1 VESLVNWAGRFSKW
15 ELWVAAALVAITAL
29 LVAGAGFYGE
39 RIEERRLRDLAITAA
54 SSLDA
59 GDVTALA
66 RDSNYGEFAGKPEF
80 NRVRAALAR
89 MRQSIPD
96 ARFIYL
102 IAKPAGDWR
111 FLADAEPATSK
122 DYSPPGEIYED
133 SPAGFETVLRTDAPF
148 VEPMT
153 RDQWGVWVSG
163 EAPVRDPAT
172 GKTVAVLGIDVD
184 ASNWVSRVWGYRWAG
199 FGVAMLIVII
209 AALFAFGRRRQER
222 NLRAIAAMED
232 RTRTIMRAATVGL
245 VTIDEDGVIHSF
257 NPEAER
263 IFGYAEAEAL
273 GLNVSALMPEAEQAA
288 HDGHIAH
295 YLASGEGRIVG
306 KGVREVLGRRKD
318 GKVFPMELGVARM
331 TTGGRTSFVG
341 SIQDISER
349 KAVEENLRQ
358 SQKMETLGQLTG
370 GVAHDINNML
380 MSMQLNMQ
388 LVEDKVAHDP
398 EAAECMAAA
407 LGALKRGAELTDR
420 LLAFS
425 RKQPLQPKVTN
436 VNGLVGE
443 TLQLLQRTLQASV
456 GVNTSLA
463 AGTWSIEV
471 DPGQLTNAIVNL
483 AINARD
489 AMPDGGTLTIETA
502 NIHVDDELAAQLDDL
517 KPGDYVVITVSDTGM
532 GMSRAVAERAFD
544 PFFTTKPI
552 GKGSGLG
559 LSMVYGFVKQSGGH
573 VKIYSEEGIG
583 TAVKMF
589 FPRTGA
595 QALAQVRRVTPRP
608 PGARGETILLVE
620 DDMDVQVSITRIL
633 SAFGYRV
640 TASSSGPDALKLID
654 GGLKP
659 DLILADV
666 VLPAGMNG
674 PEVAEAV
681 VERVPTCKTLF
692 MSGYTDN
699 FLIHEGRIDP
709 GIVLLSKPFPRE
721 TVAAKIRQI
730 LDAPA
735 A

>member
-1 VESLVNWAGRFSKW
+1 MKRISTW
-15 ELWVAAALVAITAL
+15 ELWVGAALVAITAL
-29 LVAGAGFYGE
+29 LVVGAGYYGQ

-54 SSLDA
+54 ASLDA
-59 GDVTALA
+59 HDVAALA
-66 RDSNYGEFAGKPEF
+66 TDTNYDAFAGKAEFAGIRET
-80 NRVRAALAR
+80 LAR
-89 MRQSIPD
+89 MRKSIPD

-102 IAKPAGDWR
+102 IAKPSGDWR
-111 FLADAEPATSK
+111 FLADAEPAGSR
-122 DYSPPGEIYED
+122 DYSPPGQVYED
-133 SPAGFETVLRTDAPF
+133 DPSGFETVLRTGQPF
-148 VEPMT
+148 VEPMSQ
-153 RDQWGVWVSG
+153 DQWGVWVSG
-163 EAPVRDPAT
+163 EAPVRDPET

-184 ASNWVSRVWGYRWAG
+184 ASNWVSHVWGYRWAG
-199 FGVAMLIVII
+199 FGVAMLIVVI
-209 AALFAFGRRRQER
+209 AGLFSYGRRRQER
-222 NLRAIAAMED
+222 DMDALAAEED
-232 RTRTIMRAATVGL
+232 RTRTIMSAAAVGL
-245 VTIDEDGVIHSF
+245 VTIDENGVIQSF
-257 NPEAER
+257 NPEAEK
-263 IFGYAEAEAL
+263 IFGYGAEEAI
-273 GLNVSALMPEAEQAA
+273 GLNVSALMPEAEQDE
-288 HDGHIAH
+288 HGGHIAR
-295 YLASGEGRIVG
+295 YLTGGSSRIVG
-306 KGVREVLGRRKD
+306 KGAREVLGRRKN
-318 GKVFPMELGVARM
+318 GKMFALELAVARM
-331 TTGGRTSFVG
+331 SAGGRTSFVG

-349 KAVEENLRQ
+349 KAAEENLRQ
-358 SQKMETLGQLTG
+358 AQKMETLGQLTG

-388 LVEDKVAHDP
+388 VVEDRIADDP
-398 EAAECMAAA
+398 EAVECMQAA

-471 DPGQLTNAIVNL
+471 DPSQLTNAIVNL

-489 AMPDGGTLTIETA
+489 AMPDGGTLTIETS
-502 NIHVDDELAAQLDDL
+502 NMELDDDYVAQLEGM
-517 KPGDYVVITVSDTGM
+517 KPGDYVLIAVSDTGT
-532 GMSRAVAERAFD
+532 GMPRAVAERAFD
-544 PFFTTKPI
+544 PFFTTKPV

-573 VKIYSEEGIG
+573 VKIYSEEGKG
-583 TAVKMF
+583 TTVKMF

-595 QALAQVRRVTPRP
+595 QSLAQLRPRSQRP

-620 DDMDVQVSITRIL
+620 DDMDVQVSISRIL
-633 SAFGYRV
+633 NTFGYKV
-640 TASSSGPDALKLID
+640 HASSSGPDALRLID
-654 GGLKP
+654 GGLRP

-666 VLPAGMNG
+666 VLPHGMSG
-674 PEVAEAV
+674 PQVAEAV
-681 VERVPTCKTLF
+681 LERVPACRALF

-699 FLIHEGRIDP
+699 VLIHEGRIDP

-721 TVAAKIRQI
+721 TVATKIRQI